1 MFVENRE
8 SFSFFFNDHKWS
20 QVINSLEYEK
30 IRSNHLPPQFSVI
43 ICNVPTGKDINLLL
57 DDIINDYAN
66 MINAF
71 RLSIKN
77 QLPTTIVRLN
87 LTCIKTIDELLS
99 KKFIYIDNARLPV
112 TEYLASTEVLICSK
126 CFQIGHFRST
136 CKSLLEYCKVC
147 GIGTDDV
154 KQHKDVCNSK
164 RCCVRCSGD
173 HNLNDYRCPDINLI
187 VLY

>member
-1 MFVENRE
+1 M
-8 SFSFFFNDHKWS
+8 
-20 QVINSLEYEK
+20 
-30 IRSNHLPPQFSVI
+30 
-43 ICNVPTGKDINLLL
+43 NLLL
-57 DDIINDYAN
+57 DDIVNDYAN

-71 RLSIKN
+71 RLSTKN
-77 QLPTTIVRLN
+77 QLLTTIVRLN
-87 LTCIKTIDELLS
+87 LTCVKTIDELLS

-136 CKSLLEYCKVC
+136 CKSLLEYCKLC
-147 GIGTDDV
+147 GIGIDDV

-164 RCCVRCSGD
+164 QCCVICSGD